1 MAGAN
6 GVQISGKRLIYMGT
20 SYVMAAE
27 YQKLKGVHRSLQ
39 QQNSS
44 LQTELDKARLSLICW
59 NNPSLD
65 SPDARVREYCRVIAK
80 CQKQRKEIQQLEQ
93 DKKDLRAQL
102 NELKREHIK
111 EMKGRLDAVSKYRE
125 SQKEIRR
132 LTNECDRLKQE
143 RDTIAAQLDEV
154 QNELAKKDAA
164 LNNDGTTSGISSR
177 KTPIGKD
184 KPKPRKNK
192 SKRSK
197 GGQPGHTKS
206 ALAQAVDEAVTD
218 HKMHYPEAFASQLD
232 EDGNIPPGGLF
243 CPKCGN
249 SLPPEDMIDRTKE
262 LIDIETTTVVT
273 RNHFITITCPSCGTV
288 FWCRIPRGL
297 AMDAQYGE
305 NIKVFVCLMLNL
317 GFVSINR
324 VQALIKQLFKLK
336 VSQGW
341 IAKMNT
347 VLGDLTE
354 EFSTKLKFLFRC
366 FTIIQWDDTV
376 VFANGKQI
384 TYRAYITQFLS
395 LFVAREKK
403 DLAGLIDDGILTS
416 LTVLNRVV
424 HDHNTINYNEEFLF
438 LHAECCQHLLRD
450 LEKLVVN
457 YNCAW
462 AKGLSAHLSSLINER
477 NTRFEKGEMTL
488 PEPLIA
494 EFNQKLDEI
503 LASQSSLAES
513 KIREHEQRQRELGNT
528 SSRIF
533 PPEKWQA
540 QLRILRR
547 LSNPVYRE
555 AYFAWMK
562 DFHIPVTNNA
572 TERSFRNEKT
582 HMNVSG
588 QFDSVKTASKH
599 ASAMSYIKTC
609 EKNGVDPR
617 ESIARAFS
625 GNPVTPEE
633 LDLMGKADLP
643 AAGHPPAQAPKS
655 EAAKAASA
663 PKAGATKAT
672 PAPKPA
678 QEAPSVKIAP
688 APAPAPAS
696 TTKGPAAD
704 TVAKPS
710 DPQPQTDPQP
720 QPALPSAPAAPKSP
734 ASPQSTSNSVKSPE
748 TPPPQTGA
756 DPGLSSGSAPET
768 KNSGPPS

>member
-1 MAGAN
+1 MTAVAMAGAN

-44 LQTELDKARLSLICW
+44 LQTELDKARLSIICW

-218 HKMHYPEAFASQLD
+218 HKMHYPEAFVSQLD
-232 EDGNIPPGGLF
+232 DDGNIPPGGLF

-249 SLPPEDMIDRTKE
+249 SISPEDMIDRTKE

-288 FWCRIPRGL
+288 FRCHIPRGL

-347 VLGDLTE
+347 VLGDLT
-354 EFSTKLKFLFRC
+354 
-366 FTIIQWDDTV
+366 
-376 VFANGKQI
+376 
-384 TYRAYITQFLS
+384 
-395 LFVAREKK
+395 
-403 DLAGLIDDGILTS
+403 
-416 LTVLNRVV
+416 
-424 HDHNTINYNEEFLF
+424 
-438 LHAECCQHLLRD
+438 
-450 LEKLVVN
+450 
-457 YNCAW
+457 
-462 AKGLSAHLSSLINER
+462 
-477 NTRFEKGEMTL
+477 
-488 PEPLIA
+488 
-494 EFNQKLDEI
+494 
-503 LASQSSLAES
+503 
-513 KIREHEQRQRELGNT
+513 
-528 SSRIF
+528 
-533 PPEKWQA
+533 
-540 QLRILRR
+540 
-547 LSNPVYRE
+547 
-555 AYFAWMK
+555 
-562 DFHIPVTNNA
+562 
-572 TERSFRNEKT
+572 
-582 HMNVSG
+582 
-588 QFDSVKTASKH
+588 
-599 ASAMSYIKTC
+599 
-609 EKNGVDPR
+609 
-617 ESIARAFS
+617 
-625 GNPVTPEE
+625 
-633 LDLMGKADLP
+633 
-643 AAGHPPAQAPKS
+643 
-655 EAAKAASA
+655 
-663 PKAGATKAT
+663 
-672 PAPKPA
+672 
-678 QEAPSVKIAP
+678 
-688 APAPAPAS
+688 
-696 TTKGPAAD
+696 
-704 TVAKPS
+704 
-710 DPQPQTDPQP
+710 
-720 QPALPSAPAAPKSP
+720 
-734 ASPQSTSNSVKSPE
+734 
-748 TPPPQTGA
+748 
-756 DPGLSSGSAPET
+756 
-768 KNSGPPS
+768 